1 MKNGNDTLTYTYDA
15 LGNITNVFDGTYTTR
30 YGYDNLNQLIREA
43 NPLRYRG
50 YYFDTETYM
59 YYLNSRYYHPEYHR
73 FINADGII
81 GANEDVT
88 QYNLFEYCANNP
100 VMFSD
105 PNGDAYVY
113 NGVTYDY
120 DGSMGDFYRLERGQ
134 PPRAYVDAIA
144 ADRAKTINTPQNFHH
159 TGRKTVSQQQN
170 TSQGTVTVT
179 ATFDEYE
186 DHNGVPYSRLA
197 GISYSLNDD
206 TIDQAKL
213 ICGQTSA
220 RNYERFEME
229 IHNSSGSIDSFRW
242 DPLPDGAVD
251 LGVNLAYKRKGDK
264 EYTYIQISQSKAV
277 GAGGRYVKSK
287 DLFK

>member
-15 LGNITNVFDGTYTTR
+15 VGNITSVFDGTYTTR

-144 ADRAKTINTPQNFHH
+144 ADRAKTVD
-159 TGRKTVSQQQN
+159 TGRLNYVGDNVVKRTRRVSN
-170 TSQGTVTVT
+170 GNGSMT
-179 ATFDEYE
+179 AIAVFEEYE
-186 DHNGVPYSRLA
+186 DYNGVSYNRLSSVTYSINFDAITKANLV
-197 GISYSLNDD
+197 
-206 TIDQAKL
+206 
-213 ICGQTSA
+213 CGQMT
-220 RNYERFEME
+220 
-229 IHNSSGSIDSFRW
+229 
-242 DPLPDGAVD
+242 
-251 LGVNLAYKRKGDK
+251 
-264 EYTYIQISQSKAV
+264 
-277 GAGGRYVKSK
+277 SK
-287 DLFK
+287 DFNYFEADIYIILMVHLIASVGIQCLILLI